1 MAEAPLPR
9 KLATIV
15 ALDIAG
21 YSARTEADE
30 ARTTA
35 EVAALRKVIEG
46 IAARHGGRVFNTAG
60 DGFMLEFGS
69 SLAAVEAAGELAA
82 TCEPKVR
89 VGVHLGDVVVQPNG
103 DLLGHGVNVAARLM
117 ARSEPG
123 GALVSATVRQTIRGP
138 FAERLVSRGV
148 LQLDKMA
155 ETIEAFAIGGA
166 GSGGASAP
174 AAAAKGAETLLAV
187 LPFDNLSDDKEM
199 QFFSDGV
206 SEEIIQR
213 LARGSTLKVIGRTT
227 SFQFRG
233 ERKGEAARTLKCS
246 HVLDGSV
253 RRAGTRVRVAA
264 HLVEAG
270 SHVTLW
276 SDRFDRSLEDT
287 FAVQDEIS
295 EGIAAALHQ
304 TFKRAAAKAVDPAA
318 YDLYLRATPHSFA
331 PDELRS
337 NIALLEQAV
346 QRAPQFAEAWGRLAQ
361 LRAFLSKYEPY
372 ASRAAMH
379 QRIKEEVRHALSAD
393 PQSMDAWVA
402 TCLAGPPFGRFAE
415 LYAALERLWQLP
427 DSVGARLWTPSF
439 CRPLGFVRQSLE
451 DAERAFA
458 LDPLST
464 MAGNLLSLARMAA
477 GKFDGVVAMYEDLVR
492 RSPDMHYAVA
502 NLMRAYAFQGNWD
515 GFDRLL
521 DPSAKRPLRELED
534 GVLFLKTKRDPS
546 VENVDQMRQ
555 RLLSRFEQTGGVE
568 VSNLVYAAHVG
579 LGDDVFR
586 LAETARLGP
595 RGASDDVLG
604 VDAYRTGLLFWK
616 DMPEIRNDPRF
627 VRLCARLG
635 LVEFWLSSGKWP
647 DCADTTPYD
656 FRSACETARGI
667 KPEAFGY

>member
-1 MAEAPLPR
+1 VSEPTR

-15 ALDIAG
+15 ALDVAG

-35 EVAALRKVIEG
+35 EVAELRKVIEA
-46 IAARHGGRVFNTAG
+46 IATKHGGRVFNTAG

-69 SLAAVEAAGELAA
+69 SLAAVEAALELAE

-103 DLLGHGVNVAARLM
+103 DLLGHGVNIAARLM
-117 ARSEPG
+117 AKSDPG
-123 GALVSATVRQTIRGP
+123 GALVSAAVRQTIRGP
-138 FAERLVSRGV
+138 LAERLVSRGV
-148 LQLDKMA
+148 MQLDKMA
-155 ETIEAFAIGGA
+155 ETIEAFALGG
-166 GSGGASAP
+166 GGGTHASPAP
-174 AAAAKGAETLLAV
+174 LPAKSVETLLAV
-187 LPFDNLSDDKEM
+187 LAFDNLSDDKEL

-213 LARGSTLKVIGRTT
+213 LARGSALKVIGRTT

-253 RRAGTRVRVAA
+253 RRSGTRVRVAA
-264 HLVEAG
+264 HLVETG
-270 SHVTLW
+270 SQVTLW
-276 SDRFDRSLEDT
+276 SDRFDRGLEDT

-295 EGIAAALHQ
+295 EGIATALHQ
-304 TFKRAAAKAVDPAA
+304 TLKRGASKAVDPAA
-318 YDLYLRATPHSFA
+318 YDLYLRAA
-331 PDELRS
+331 PYSYSPEELRGS
-337 NIALLEQAV
+337 IALLEQAV
-346 QRAPQFAEAWGRLAQ
+346 QCAPQFTDAWGRLAH
-361 LRAFLSKYEPY
+361 LRAFLQSYEPY
-372 ASRAAMH
+372 ASRTATGE
-379 QRIKEEVRHALSAD
+379 RIKEEARRALGAD
-393 PQSMDAWVA
+393 PQNMNALIA
-402 TCLAGPPFGRFAE
+402 TAFIVPPFGRFAE
-415 LYAALERLWQLP
+415 HYAALERMWQLP
-427 DSVGARLWTPSF
+427 DSVGARLWTGYF
-439 CRPLGFVRQSLE
+439 ARPMGFIRQSLE

-477 GKFDGVVAMYEDLVR
+477 GKFDGVVGMYEDLVR
-492 RSPDMHYAVA
+492 RAPDMHYAVS

-534 GVLFLKTKRDPS
+534 GVLFLKTKRDPTA
-546 VENVDQMRQ
+546 ENVDQMRQ

-579 LGDDVFR
+579 LGEDVFR

-595 RGASDDVLG
+595 RGAADDVIG

-616 DMPEIRNDPRF
+616 DMPEIRNDVRF

-635 LVEFWLSSGKWP
+635 LVTFWLSSGKWP
-647 DCADTTPYD
+647 DCADTVPYD
-656 FRSACETARGI
+656 FRAECEKARDI
-667 KPEAFGY
+667 PKESYDF

>member
-1 MAEAPLPR
+1 M
-9 KLATIV
+9 
-15 ALDIAG
+15 ALDVAG

-35 EVAALRKVIEG
+35 EVAALRRVIEG

-69 SLAAVEAAGELAA
+69 SLAAVEAAAELAA

-103 DLLGHGVNVAARLM
+103 DLLGHGVNIAARLM

-123 GALVSATVRQTIRGP
+123 GALISATVRQTIRGP
-138 FAERLVSRGV
+138 LAERLVSRGV
-148 LQLDKMA
+148 MQLDKMA
-155 ETIEAFAIGGA
+155 ETIEAFALGGD
-166 GSGGASAP
+166 GGTHAHAAP
-174 AAAAKGAETLLAV
+174 LPAKSAETLLAV

-213 LARGSTLKVIGRTT
+213 LARGSALKVIGRTT

-233 ERKGEAARTLKCS
+233 ATKGDAARALKCS
-246 HVLDGSV
+246 HILDGSV
-253 RRAGTRVRVAA
+253 RRAGARVRVAA
-264 HLVEAG
+264 HLVETV
-270 SHVTLW
+270 SQVTLW
-276 SDRFDRSLEDT
+276 SDRFDRGLEDT
-287 FAVQDEIS
+287 FAVQDDIS
-295 EGIAAALHQ
+295 EGIATALHQ
-304 TFKRAAAKAVDPAA
+304 TLRRAGGKAVDPAA
-318 YDLYLRATPHSFA
+318 YDCYLRATPHSYA

-337 NIALLEQAV
+337 NVALLEQAV
-346 QRAPQFAEAWGRLAQ
+346 QRAPQLAEAWGRLAQ
-361 LRAFLSKYEPY
+361 MRAFLSKYEPY
-372 ASRAAMH
+372 PSRAALTAK
-379 QRIKEEVRHALSAD
+379 IKDEAQQALRVD
-393 PQSMDAWVA
+393 PQNKDAWVA
-402 TCLAGPPFGRFAE
+402 LCLVAPPFGRFGE
-415 LYAALERLWQLP
+415 CYAAVERLWQLP
-427 DSVGARLWTPSF
+427 DSVGGRLWTPSF
-439 CRPLGFVRQSLE
+439 ARPMGFIRQSLE
-451 DAERAFA
+451 DGERAFA

-477 GKFDGVVAMYEDLVR
+477 GKYDGVVVMYEDLVR
-492 RSPDMHYAVA
+492 RAPEMHYAVS

-534 GVLFLKTKRDPS
+534 GILFLKTKRDPS
-546 VENVDQMRQ
+546 AENVDQMRQ

-579 LGDDVFR
+579 LGEEVFR

-595 RGASDDVLG
+595 RGTADDVIG

-616 DMPEIRNDPRF
+616 DMPEVRNDVRF

-647 DCADTTPYD
+647 DCADTVPYD
-656 FRSACETARGI
+656 FRAECDKARDI
-667 KPEAFGY
+667 PKESYSF